1 MAKAEKIKK
10 IPLNEEKHE
19 PREVHKI
26 DADNKPIEAPEK
38 KDLKVPEDKNKKGL
52 VKEMSIKKT
61 PSTKNIAINIIISLL
76 VVAIGIFSG
85 WGLSQVVSTKPS
97 QSPEEQ
103 AMVNEEEIK
112 PGDIYGQEINGFRD
126 SAEGVLLKG
135 GIEGE
140 GSHRILRPGG
150 KTQTVYLTSSV
161 IDLNPFV
168 DHKVKVWG
176 ETFAAQK
183 ANWLMDVGRVEVIE
197 LNAEKP
203 FEENIE

>member
-1 MAKAEKIKK
+1 MVKEEKIEKISLDAEKS
-10 IPLNEEKHE
+10 E
-19 PREVHKI
+19 PREVHKL
-26 DADNKPIEAPEK
+26 DADNKPIETPEE

-61 PSTKNIAINIIISLL
+61 PQTKNIAINIIVSLL
-76 VVAIGIFSG
+76 VVVVGIFSG
-85 WGLSQVVSTKPS
+85 WGLSQVVSKQSS

-112 PGDIYGQEINGFRD
+112 PGGIYGQETNGFRD

-150 KTQTVYLTSSV
+150 ETQTVYLTSSV
-161 IDLNPFV
+161 IDLNPFI

-197 LNAEKP
+197 LNVEKP
-203 FEENIE
+203 FEEDIE

>member
-1 MAKAEKIKK
+1 MNKEENLEKISLDPKENQ
-10 IPLNEEKHE
+10 LDE
-19 PREVHKI
+19 PKEVHKL
-26 DADNKPIEAPEK
+26 DEDNKPI
-38 KDLKVPEDKNKKGL
+38 VIPEDKKGL
-52 VKEMSIKKT
+52 VKEMSIKKS
-61 PSTKNIAINIIISLL
+61 PSTKNTAINIIVSLL
-76 VVAIGIFSG
+76 VVAVGVLSG
-85 WGLSQVVSTKPS
+85 WGLSQVVGSKSS

-103 AMVNEEEIK
+103 AIVNKEEIK
-112 PGDIYGQEINGFRD
+112 PGDIYGQETNGFKD
-126 SAEGVLLKG
+126 EAEGVLLKG
-135 GIEGE
+135 GIGGE

-150 KTQTVYLTSSV
+150 ETQTVYLTSSV

-203 FEENIE
+203 FEEDIE